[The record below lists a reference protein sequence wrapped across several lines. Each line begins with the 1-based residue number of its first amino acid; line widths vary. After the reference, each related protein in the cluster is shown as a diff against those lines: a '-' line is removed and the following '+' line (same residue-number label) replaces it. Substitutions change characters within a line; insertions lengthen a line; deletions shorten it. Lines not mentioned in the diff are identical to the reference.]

1 MSMGGFVPIIDPT
14 TGKITGYKTTVGGAD
29 TVFPFSSVKSEKN
42 ISIAANERVKINLG
56 FKPKYICVHCLSNLY
71 SSVYIFNRDISD
83 TSQIYI
89 WAQVGYQN
97 GGTNTALPIGSSY
110 GFYDITDDGFF
121 ITDSGS
127 RASTMSYF
135 AVG

>member
-1 MSMGGFVPIIDPT
+1 MGGFVPIIDPT

-56 FKPKYICVHCLSNLY
+56 FKPKYICVYCLSNLY